1 MANDSAGDERP
12 ANDKSTS
19 ARALRRQSRPPS
31 MSSPGRK
38 HWTVFEDF
46 NDREQRI
53 MHSAARGLSSKE
65 IATAEGDTDNAVD
78 QVIKRVRAKCGGAT
92 RRKLARDY
100 IAWEI
105 YKKQQLELGASD
117 TGEPIVSDPFLVD
130 QSLALGNATNTP
142 SERPSVHRGDT
153 ESETDPEP
161 LNPDGRSPTYV
172 SLSLPIGIGGSG
184 RNELDK
190 PSSTLVL
197 ITIATVS
204 VFFAAAILILLF
216 TGDHLQIGH

>member
-1 MANDSAGDERP
+1 M
-12 ANDKSTS
+12 
-19 ARALRRQSRPPS
+19 
-31 MSSPGRK
+31 
-38 HWTVFEDF
+38 HW
-46 NDREQRI
+46 
-53 MHSAARGLSSKE
+53 AARSRSSKE

-78 QVIKRVRAKCGGAT
+78 QVIKRVRAKCGGVI
-92 RRKLARDY
+92 RRNLARDY

-105 YKKQQLELGASD
+105 YKKQQLELGESD
-117 TGEPIVSDPFLVD
+117 TGESLVSDPFLVD
-130 QSLALGNATNTP
+130 QSLALGNATITP
-142 SERPSVHRGDT
+142 SEQPSVHRGDL

-161 LNPDGRSPTYV
+161 INPDGRGPTYV

-197 ITIATVS
+197 VTIATVS

-216 TGDHLQIGH
+216 TGEHLQIGH